1 MSQQM
6 FGQQGGMY
14 GQPPVGQPAS
24 EQPAQDAAA
33 DGTSAATQPPT
44 EPANSATQPATQP
57 VIQPGVSPPVNPFAQ
72 MMQQMMQNPQM
83 MQNAMQ
89 MNPMFGPQGGF
100 GQNPM
105 FGNFAAPAPG
115 QGGAMDE
122 AAVAAAASNPMVRAR
137 FQMQL
142 ENLLAMRFSDEQKC
156 LQALVQCDGN
166 VDRALD
172 RLFADN

>member
-44 EPANSATQPATQP
+44 EPANSATQPVT
-57 VIQPGVSPPVNPFAQ
+57 QPGVSPPVNPFAQ

-105 FGNFAAPAPG
+105 FGNFGAPAPG

>member
-1 MSQQM
+1 M
-6 FGQQGGMY
+6 G
-14 GQPPVGQPAS
+14 
-24 EQPAQDAAA
+24 
-33 DGTSAATQPPT
+33 
-44 EPANSATQPATQP
+44 ANEATQPATQP
-57 VIQPGVSPPVNPFAQ
+57 AANPPANPFAQ

-83 MQNAMQ
+83 MQNAIQ

-105 FGNFAAPAPG
+105 LGNFAAPAPA
-115 QGGAMDE
+115 QGGAMEE
-122 AAVAAAASNPMVRAR
+122 AAGAAAAANPMVRAR

-142 ENLLAMRFSDEQKC
+142 ENLLAMGFSDEQKC
-156 LQALVQCDGN
+156 LRALVQCEGN